1 METPINAFSLFFSK
15 TVNWKLTGIILL
27 LFIRD
32 RLGSKLWF
40 LLFQIAIFFFFS
52 LSLRQCS
59 VWSKQKLT
67 PPLFLSLSLSDSL
80 SLSLLFSLSFLL
92 CLSLSRAL
100 CPSLSVSSS
109 VCFSFVL
116 SLCVSLSL
124 VLFILSFSFFLALPF
139 CLSASSI
146 FILLSQFLHWE
157 LITSS
162 VCPSIFFS
170 TIPMFMFVSL

>member
-1 METPINAFSLFFSK
+1 MEPIEILSIFLFFRMETPINSFSLFFSK

-67 PPLFLSLSLSDSL
+67 PPPSSCLYLYLTLFLSLS
-80 SLSLLFSLSFLL
+80 FSLFLS
-92 CLSLSRAL
+92 CSVSLSRAL
-100 CPSLSVSSS
+100 FVRLCLCLPLSVS
-109 VCFSFVL
+109 
-116 SLCVSLSL
+116 
-124 VLFILSFSFFLALPF
+124 LSFSRSVFLSPSFCLF
-139 CLSASSI
+139 CLSL
-146 FILLSQFLHWE
+146 FFLLYLS
-157 LITSS
+157 
-162 VCPSIFFS
+162 
-170 TIPMFMFVSL
+170 VSLPPLFLSC